1 MTTVGTMDMNDASMD
16 FSLSSKKKKKKKMVV
31 DDVEEDRQGLQVHC
45 TDFEL
50 LLVKNCFVFC
60 RQM

>member
-1 MTTVGTMDMNDASMD
+1 MDMNDASMD

-50 LLVKNCFVFC
+50 LLVKNCFDGC
-60 RQM
+60 G